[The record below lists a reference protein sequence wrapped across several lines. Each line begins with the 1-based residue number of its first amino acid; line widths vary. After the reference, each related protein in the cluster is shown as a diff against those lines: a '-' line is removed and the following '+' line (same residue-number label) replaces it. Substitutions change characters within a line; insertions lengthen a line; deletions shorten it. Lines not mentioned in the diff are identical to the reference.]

1 MATANPTEGLRRPTG
16 VMKKITTWYL
26 GMAVLFIVLGVF
38 AIVEPVAAGL
48 GVGMLVGLLLVGGSV
63 GHIVAAFR
71 AGDAKHVT
79 LQVLIAVVY
88 LGGGI
93 YFLTHVFMA
102 TATLTLLLGGI
113 ILAEGVLEVISYARR
128 KSAGAS
134 QWLLLNGII
143 TLVLGGMIWVHWP
156 SSTVWAI
163 GTIVGV
169 NLLMTGITRL
179 LFGLAVR
186 KAVAHVAG

>member
-1 MATANPTEGLRRPTG
+1 MATANPAEGLRRPMG
-16 VMKKITTWYL
+16 VMKRITGWYL
-26 GMAVLFIVLGVF
+26 AMAVLFIVLGVF
-38 AIVEPVAAGL
+38 AIIEPVAAGL
-48 GVGMLVGLLLVGGSV
+48 GVGMLVGLLLVFGGG

-71 AGDAKHVT
+71 AGDAKHVL
-79 LQVLIAVVY
+79 LQMLIAVAY
-88 LGGGI
+88 LAGGI

-113 ILAEGVLEVISYARR
+113 ILAEGVLEAISYLRL
-128 KSAGAS
+128 KSEGAS
-134 QWLLLNGII
+134 LWLLLNGII
-143 TLVLGGMIWVHWP
+143 TLVLGGMIWMHWP

-186 KAVAHVAG
+186 KAIAHVAG

>member
-1 MATANPTEGLRRPTG
+1 MATANPTEGLRRPMG

-26 GMAVLFIVLGVF
+26 VMAVLFIVLGVF
-38 AIVEPVAAGL
+38 AIIEPVAAGL
-48 GVGMLVGLLLVGGSV
+48 GVGMLVGLLLVGGGV

-102 TATLTLLLGGI
+102 TETLTLLLGGI
-113 ILAEGVLEVISYARR
+113 ILAEGVLEVVGKLIRDDEKLTVFNEFYVICC
-128 KSAGAS
+128 AGIEAYEI
-134 QWLLLNGII
+134 QLNRQRQ
-143 TLVLGGMIWVHWP
+143 
-156 SSTVWAI
+156 
-163 GTIVGV
+163 
-169 NLLMTGITRL
+169 RL
-179 LFGLAVR
+179 
-186 KAVAHVAG
+186 KPTKN

>member
-1 MATANPTEGLRRPTG
+1 MATANPAEGLRRPMG
-16 VMKKITTWYL
+16 VMKKITAWYL
-26 GMAVLFIVLGVF
+26 AMAVLFIVLGVF
-38 AIVEPVAAGL
+38 AIIEPVAAGL
-48 GVGMLVGLLLVGGSV
+48 GVGMLVGWLLVFGGV

-71 AGDAKHVT
+71 AADAKHVV

-88 LGGGI
+88 LTGGI
-93 YFLTHVFMA
+93 YFLKHVFMA

-113 ILAEGVLEVISYARR
+113 ILAEGVLEVISYLRL

-134 QWLLLNGII
+134 RWLLLNGMI
-143 TLVLGGMIWVHWP
+143 TLALGGMIWMHWP

-179 LFGLAVR
+179 MFGLAVR
-186 KAVAHVAG
+186 NVVAHVAG